1 MSAMLD
7 RIGQWIGRQTR
18 RNPVDVVELM
28 QLAAC
33 RTLPPARLEELAA
46 QGVIRYLEPGLVDPP
61 ANAPRD
67 TYLRSGSLQI
77 QTRSGYVLTI
87 DAGSPQAAY
96 PIPLPP
102 DSVSVF
108 AAEPSRLLSLP
119 ACADTDASRAPQAGE
134 PPMSDDQ
141 RLDLVRLRKRFASGN
156 SELPSLPDLAMRIG
170 RAIDDS
176 GNSNR
181 DIARVIQLD
190 PALTARMLSIVNSP
204 AFGGFKKIS
213 TITQAT
219 TRLGRARV
227 RSLVY
232 SCLVRSI
239 FKINSR
245 ALERRME
252 KIWNR
257 SVNVAALS
265 FVLARETPG
274 VDAEQAMLAGL
285 THAIGAVAVLGG
297 VKRYPSIANNAALL
311 DFAIDSLGVEAG
323 IASVRQWDQ
332 NEDLETVIRG
342 AGRWQ
347 RIGWAVP
354 DTLDIVNLAILH
366 AAVGKPEARDM
377 PTIDSVPA
385 FDKLAHGR
393 LSPHR
398 SLHLLEEA
406 DKDVR
411 EVRRLLSLG

>member
-7 RIGQWIGRQTR
+7 RIGQWIGRQSRPRLADTT
-18 RNPVDVVELM
+18 ELM

-33 RTLPPARLEELAA
+33 RTLPQAQLESLAGQA
-46 QGVIRYLEPGLVDPP
+46 VFRELEPGLIDIP
-61 ANAPRD
+61 AADSRD

-96 PIPLPP
+96 PVPLPP
-102 DSVSVF
+102 DSVSIY
-108 AAEPSRLLSLP
+108 AAEPTRLLSLP
-119 ACADTDASRAPQAGE
+119 ACADSIGSETPQASA

-141 RLDLVRLRKRFASGN
+141 RHDLARLRKRFASGN
-156 SELPSLPDLAMRIG
+156 CELPSLPDLALRIG
-170 RAIDDS
+170 RAIDDGS
-176 GNSNR
+176 NSNR

-204 AFGGFKKIS
+204 AFGGYKKIS

-252 KIWNR
+252 KIWER
-257 SVNVAALS
+257 SVTVAALS

-285 THAIGAVAVLGG
+285 THAIGAVAVIGG
-297 VKRYPSIANNAALL
+297 VKHYPSVARYVELL
-311 DFAIDSLGVEAG
+311 DFAVDTLGVEAG
-323 IASVRQWDQ
+323 IASVRQWDL
-332 NEDLETVIRG
+332 NADLETVIRG
-342 AGRWQ
+342 AGKWQ

-354 DTLDIVNLAILH
+354 DTLDIVNLAMLH

-377 PTIDSVPA
+377 PAIDQIPA
-385 FDKLAHGR
+385 FQKLPHGR

-406 DKDVR
+406 DNDVR
-411 EVRRLLSLG
+411 EVRRLLSHA

>member
-7 RIGQWIGRQTR
+7 RIGQWIGRQAR
-18 RNPVDVVELM
+18 RHPADPVELM

-33 RTLPPARLEELAA
+33 RALPPARLDELAA
-46 QGVIRYLEPGLVDPP
+46 MATLHDIEPGLVDPP
-61 ANAPRD
+61 TKAPRD
-67 TYLRSGSLQI
+67 TYLRSGSLQV

-87 DAGSPQAAY
+87 DADSPQAAY

-102 DSVSVF
+102 DSVTVY

-119 ACADTDASRAPQAGE
+119 ASADITGDQAAQPHE
-134 PPMSDDQ
+134 PPMNEQQ
-141 RLDLVRLRKRFASGN
+141 RQDLARLRKRFAGGS
-156 SELPSLPDLAMRIG
+156 SDLPSLPDLALRIG

-176 GNSNR
+176 ANSNR

-190 PALTARMLSIVNSP
+190 PALTARMLSIVNSA
-204 AFGGFKKIS
+204 AFGGYRKIS

-245 ALERRME
+245 ALESRME
-252 KIWNR
+252 KIWDR
-257 SVNVAALS
+257 SVSVAALS

-297 VKRYPSIANNAALL
+297 VRHFPSIAGNTDLL
-311 DFAIDSLGVEAG
+311 DFAIATLGVEAG

-342 AGRWQ
+342 AGNWQ

-366 AAVGKPEARDM
+366 AAVGKPEARNM
-377 PTIDSVPA
+377 PPIDRVPA
-385 FDKLAHGR
+385 FDKLAHGK

-398 SLHLLEEA
+398 SLQLLEEA

-411 EVRRLLSLG
+411 EVRRLLSHG

>member
-1 MSAMLD
+1 MLD
-7 RIGQWIGRQTR
+7 RIGQWIGRQSR
-18 RNPVDVVELM
+18 RNPTAAAELT

-33 RTLPPARLEELAA
+33 RMRPPAQLERLAEQAVLRD
-46 QGVIRYLEPGLVDPP
+46 IEPGLIDEP
-61 ANAPRD
+61 ATGARD
-67 TYLRSGSLQI
+67 TYLRGGSLQI
-77 QTRSGYVLTI
+77 QTRSGYVLTVE
-87 DAGSPQAAY
+87 AGSPQAAY

-102 DSVSVF
+102 DSVSVY

-119 ACADTDASRAPQAGE
+119 AFAEAVGKQTGRADAPA
-134 PPMSDDQ
+134 MSDDQ
-141 RLDLVRLRKRFASGN
+141 REDLARLRKRFANGN
-156 SELPSLPDLAMRIG
+156 CDLPSLPDLALRIG
-170 RAIDDS
+170 RAIDDA

-204 AFGGFKKIS
+204 AFGGCKKIS

-252 KIWNR
+252 KIWER
-257 SVNVAALS
+257 SVTVAALS
-265 FVLARETPG
+265 FVLGRETPG
-274 VDAEQAMLAGL
+274 VDAEHAMLAGL

-297 VKRYPSIANNAALL
+297 IKHYPSIARHVELL
-311 DFAIDSLGVEAG
+311 DFAIDTLGVEAG
-323 IASVRQWDQ
+323 IASVRQWDL
-332 NEDLETVIRG
+332 NEDLENVISG
-342 AGRWQ
+342 AGRWH

-354 DTLDIVNLAILH
+354 DTLDIVNLAMLH
-366 AAVGKPEARDM
+366 AAVGKPESRAM
-377 PTIDSVPA
+377 PAIDQVPA
-385 FDKLAHGR
+385 FDKLPHGR

-398 SLHLLEEA
+398 SLNLLEEA
-406 DKDVR
+406 ESDVR
-411 EVRRLLSLG
+411 EVRRLLSHG